1 MDFLPW
7 LLERRRLTIASAL
20 LLAAVGVFSWL
31 TMPREEDPQFPERD
45 AVVITAFPGAD
56 AETVERLVIEPL
68 EEHLAEIEELREVYS
83 TARAGVAIIRV
94 ELHETVYATDDAW
107 DEVSD
112 ALKAARAEFPD
123 GVAEPTLDHEQVA
136 QEAIVLALTG
146 SSDPLVLAAAAERV
160 KRRLL
165 ALDPVRRVKLIA
177 DPGEQITIEYDDAT
191 ARRLGV
197 DPRLLGYQLAQ
208 RSAILPGGLIHLGAK
223 TATLRPQTEFASVAE
238 MAATPILLPS
248 GSSIPLGALARV
260 RRGPREP
267 PAERMRWN
275 GELAVGLGLV
285 PVDGIDR
292 IELGRRVRRELR
304 ELAPLVEPLRISEVI
319 FQPDQVESRL
329 NRLTRSLRFAILI
342 VAGVLFLTMGLRL
355 GLLVALILPLVVFG
369 SIGIFATGGGI
380 LHQVS
385 IAALVIALGMLVDN
399 AIVVAEAIQ
408 WRLDR
413 GVPVRRAAVET
424 VRELLVP
431 LGSATGTTLAA
442 FVPMLLSRGN
452 TADFTRTLPILIMLT
467 LTVSYLFAILVTPTL
482 GEVLLRPA
490 RRSEGGRSERLARR
504 IAAISV
510 GRSGLVLIGAA
521 VLLALTVIAAGRVDR
536 EFFPAADR
544 NVMLVDLQMPEGTHL
559 DETDAV
565 AHRVETALAERP
577 EVASVVSFIGRA
589 APHFYYNLLNQPAS
603 PHRAQ
608 VVVET
613 DRVEAIGPLLAW
625 ARELVRRELPEV
637 EVVARRLE
645 QGPPVEAPIEVRLF
659 GSELEQLETAADAV
673 LAEMRAVPGTRD
685 VRHDLGLGVPTVVFR
700 IDDAAAARHGLSR
713 SDVALVLLGRTLGS
727 EIGQFRVGEDPVP
740 ILVRSSAGEEY
751 PVTDLATIDVAAP
764 GRVPVPLAQLARL
777 EVQWRPAAIRHR
789 ARTRIVKV
797 LAQLADGVT
806 ASQVLLE
813 LEPRLAELA
822 LPDGVRLE
830 YGGEFE
836 GTGDANAA
844 LLRTM
849 PLGVLLL
856 LFFLLSEFNSFRRV
870 GIILVTVPLAAT
882 GVVPGLLLSGQPF
895 GFMSTLGVMSL
906 VGIVVNNAIVL
917 LDVVESRRAAGAT
930 VEGALTEAI
939 ARRTRPILLTMA
951 TTVAG
956 LSPLAFSGTSLW
968 PPLAWAMISGL
979 MASTLLTLLVV
990 PALYK
995 LLFTRPAWPHL
1006 GRRRAAAGAAMLVAA
1021 VVTAGPAGASGSAAE
1036 LPPICPPPGEPP
1048 ICPPPGEPPF
1058 DGASS
1063 DNGPKAA
1070 TSQRLRPT
1078 AASEEPLVLT
1088 LDEAIARA
1096 VERPQAAAAASRA
1109 AAAELGAG
1117 AEWRAAVLPVIGISV
1132 DDVRRDRDFLLA
1144 TPLGDFTLGERHS
1157 TAAVVEL
1164 VQPILDPVRLFY
1176 SVPAARSEADAE
1188 TAQAMRIR
1196 QQLVAEAAQ
1205 SFLVVLGID
1214 ARIRSTDA
1222 FIAGIEAR
1230 LAETEERVGAGR
1242 TLEADA
1248 LKVRLDLEAAEL
1260 DRLTLAES
1268 RRVATRVLG
1277 RAVGWDGAVEPRFD
1291 GDYDRDAAPVAE
1303 ELAEVALAAR
1313 PDVAA
1318 LRAQLA
1324 ALELRIR
1331 AVRGERLPRLKA
1343 RARWF
1348 STDGDPFQP
1357 EEMLETTVNLTWSPF
1372 AAGTRAPRIAALE
1385 AGHEALEADLAELRR
1400 GVDLEIREVLARL
1413 ATARAAVGVR
1423 ERGVELAAET
1433 LRVERERHRAGRATT
1448 NDLLAAEA
1456 VLRRQ
1461 RTESALAR
1469 LDVLRAWVRLELAVG
1484 SDPLVP

>member
-1 MDFLPW
+1 MDLLPA
-7 LLERRRLTIASAL
+7 LLERRRLILSSAL
-20 LLAAVGVFSWL
+20 LLTAVGLFSWL

-45 AVVITAFPGAD
+45 AVVVTAFPGAD
-56 AETVERLVIEPL
+56 AETVERLVIEPI
-68 EEHLAEIEELREVYS
+68 EEHLAEIEEIREVYS

-94 ELHETVYATDDAW
+94 ELHETVYTTDDAW

-112 ALKAARAEFPD
+112 ALEAARADFPD
-123 GVAEPTLDHEQVA
+123 GVAEPTLDHDQVA
-136 QEAIVLALTG
+136 QEAVVLALVG
-146 SSDPLVLAAAAERV
+146 SPDPLVLAAAAERV

-197 DPRLLGYQLAQ
+197 DPRLLGFQLAQ

-248 GSSIPLGALARV
+248 GAAIPLGALARV

-267 PAERMRWN
+267 PVERMRWN
-275 GELAVGLGLV
+275 GERAVGLGLV

-292 IELGRRVRRELR
+292 IEFGRRVRDELR
-304 ELAPLVEPLRISEVI
+304 AIAPEVEPLDLVEVI
-319 FQPDQVESRL
+319 FQPDHVASRL
-329 NRLTRSLRFAILI
+329 HQLTRSLRYAILI
-342 VAGVLFLTMGLRL
+342 VAGVLFLAMGMRL
-355 GLLVALILPLVVFG
+355 GLLVAVILPLVVFS

-385 IAALVIALGMLVDN
+385 ISALVIALGMLVDN

-408 WRLDR
+408 WRIDR
-413 GVPVRRAAVET
+413 GVPVHRAAAEA
-424 VRELLVP
+424 VRELLLP

-442 FVPMLLSRGN
+442 FVPMLLARGN
-452 TADFTRTLPILIMLT
+452 TADFTRTLSVVIMLT

-482 GEVLLRPA
+482 GELLLRPS
-490 RRSEGGRSERLARR
+490 RRAAGGRMEGLAQR
-504 IAAISV
+504 IAALSV
-510 GRSGLVLIGAA
+510 GRSGLVLIAAA
-521 VLLALTVIAAGRVDR
+521 VLLALTAIAAGRVDR

-559 DETDAV
+559 DRTDAV
-565 AHRVETALAERP
+565 ARRVETALAERG
-577 EVASVVSFIGRA
+577 EVVSVASFIGRA

-613 DRVEAIGPLLAW
+613 DRVEAVGPLLART
-625 ARELVRRELPEV
+625 REFVRRELPEV
-637 EVVARRLE
+637 EVVTRRLE
-645 QGPPVEAPIEVRLF
+645 QGPPVEAPIEVRLY
-659 GSELEQLETAADAV
+659 GSELESLETAADAV

-700 IDDAAAARHGLSR
+700 IDDAAAARHGLAR
-713 SDVALVLLGRTLGS
+713 SDVAQVLLGRTLGS

-764 GRVPVPLAQLARL
+764 GRAPVPLAQLATL
-777 EVQWRPAAIRHR
+777 EVEWRPAAIRHR
-789 ARTRIVKV
+789 ARTRLVKV
-797 LAQLADGVT
+797 LAQLADGTT
-806 ASQVLLE
+806 ANQVLSE

-822 LPDGVRLE
+822 LPAGVRLE

-836 GTGDANAA
+836 GSGDANAA
-844 LLRTM
+844 LLRAM

-895 GFMSTLGVMSL
+895 GFMSTLGVVSL

-917 LDVVESRRAAGAT
+917 LDVVENRRAAGST
-930 VEGALTEAI
+930 VEGALAEAI

-995 LLFTRPAWPHL
+995 VLFTRPAWPRL

-1021 VVTAGPAGASGSAAE
+1021 AVAAAE
-1036 LPPICPPPGEPP
+1036 VG
-1048 ICPPPGEPPF
+1048 
-1058 DGASS
+1058 
-1063 DNGPKAA
+1063 
-1070 TSQRLRPT
+1070 
-1078 AASEEPLVLT
+1078 ASEEPLVLT

-1109 AAAELGAG
+1109 AAAELGAR
-1117 AEWRAAVLPVIGISV
+1117 AEWRAAVLPAIGVSV
-1132 DDVRRDRDFLLA
+1132 DDARRDRDFLLS

-1164 VQPILDPVRLFY
+1164 VQPLLDPVRRFY
-1176 SVPAARSEADAE
+1176 AVPAARSEAAAAA
-1188 TAQAMRIR
+1188 AQAMRIR

-1205 SFLVVLGID
+1205 SFLAVLGID

-1222 FIAGIEAR
+1222 FIASLEAR
-1230 LAETEERVGAGR
+1230 YAETEERVAAGR

-1260 DRLTLAES
+1260 DRLALAES
-1268 RRVATRVLG
+1268 RRVATRALG
-1277 RAVGWDGAVEPRFD
+1277 CAVGWEGPVEPRFD
-1291 GDYDRDAAPVAE
+1291 GDYDRDAAPAAAQ
-1303 ELAEVALAAR
+1303 LAAGAWAAR

-1331 AVRGERLPRLKA
+1331 AVRGERLPKLQA

-1357 EEMLETTVNLTWSPF
+1357 QELLETTVNLTWTPF
-1372 AAGTRAPRIAALE
+1372 ASGTRAPRIAALE
-1385 AGHEALEADLAELRR
+1385 ARREALEADLEELRR
-1400 GVDLEIREVLARL
+1400 GVDLGIREALAQL
-1413 ATARAAVGVR
+1413 VTARAAVGVR

-1469 LDVLRAWVRLELAVG
+1469 LEVLRAWVRLELAVG
-1484 SDPLVP
+1484 SDPTIP